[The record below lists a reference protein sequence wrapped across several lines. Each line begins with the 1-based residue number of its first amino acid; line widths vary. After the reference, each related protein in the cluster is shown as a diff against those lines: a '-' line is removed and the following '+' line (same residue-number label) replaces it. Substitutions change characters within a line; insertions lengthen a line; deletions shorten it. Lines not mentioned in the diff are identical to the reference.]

1 MKIIGFAWYLGLN
14 DSPSNSAWV
23 SVSMPFVI
31 NHSKEKQ
38 SELSPQSTWITLL
51 KKNAPWKLVTSTVI
65 FLCLLYVHLQTK
77 PQAVYLVSLSV
88 FNKLF
93 SS

>member
-1 MKIIGFAWYLGLN
+1 MLVQKSVPAELYTKPSFQRSTMKIIGFTWYLGLN

-38 SELSPQSTWITLL
+38 SELSPQSTWITFL
-51 KKNAPWKLVTSTVI
+51 KKNAP
-65 FLCLLYVHLQTK
+65 
-77 PQAVYLVSLSV
+77 
-88 FNKLF
+88 
-93 SS
+93 